1 MFVLWPV
8 KTYEQAYKI
17 TGDKKMDSKQIQ
29 KVINTA
35 AVIQEITDLLKLL
48 PEKEVVRMYAYITCL
63 YSDVAK

>member
-1 MFVLWPV
+1 MN
-8 KTYEQAYKI
+8 
-17 TGDKKMDSKQIQ
+17 SKQIQ

>member
-1 MFVLWPV
+1 
-8 KTYEQAYKI
+8 
-17 TGDKKMDSKQIQ
+17 MDSKQIQ